1 MKLFLP
7 FLGKTKESCLE
18 QGIRDYAERLR
29 RYLPLDIKVL
39 KCGHGRN
46 DSDQVIMA
54 REANLLLNQAAS
66 SSLTVA
72 LDPAGRQFSSEEL
85 AALLDSWE
93 QQSLQTVCF
102 LIGGHLGLDER
113 VRQQA
118 DLLCSLSRLTFT
130 HEMSRLILLE
140 QLYRASS
147 IRAGHKYHK

>member
-1 MKLFLP
+1 VKLLLP
-7 FLGKTKESCLE
+7 FLGKTKESYLE

-54 REANLLLNQAAS
+54 REANLLLNQAAA

-130 HEMSRLILLE
+130 HEMSRFILLE

>member
-1 MKLFLP
+1 MKFLLP
-7 FLGKTKESCLE
+7 FLGKTKESYLE

-54 REANLLLNQAAS
+54 HEANLLLNQAAA

-130 HEMSRLILLE
+130 HEMSRFILLE